1 MNKRI
6 RKKHRTGEFQELG
19 FELSFRIPES
29 HDPATA
35 DAVIDAFLAEAIAA
49 NDLAF
54 FGSGLHAVDGTVIAA
69 ARGSVTPAQRDAVE
83 AWLSARDE
91 VEAHT
96 VGQLSD
102 AWHAA

>member
-19 FELSFRIPES
+19 FELNFRVAES
-29 HDPATA
+29 LDPAAA
-35 DAVIDAFLAEAIAA
+35 DAVIEEFLNGAIAD

-54 FGSGLHAVDGTVIAA
+54 FGSGLHSVDGTVISA

-83 AWLSARDE
+83 AWLAGRDE
-91 VEAHT
+91 VESHT
-96 VGQLSD
+96 AGPLSD
-102 AWHAA
+102 AWHS

>member
-6 RKKHRTGEFQELG
+6 RKKHRIGEFQELG
-19 FELSFRIPES
+19 FELAFRIPES
-29 HDPATA
+29 YDPATA
-35 DAVIDAFLAEAIAA
+35 DAVIDDFLAQAIAG

-69 ARGSVTPAQRDAVE
+69 ARGSVTPAQREAVD
-83 AWLSARDE
+83 AWLTARDE

-96 VGQLSD
+96 VGPLSD